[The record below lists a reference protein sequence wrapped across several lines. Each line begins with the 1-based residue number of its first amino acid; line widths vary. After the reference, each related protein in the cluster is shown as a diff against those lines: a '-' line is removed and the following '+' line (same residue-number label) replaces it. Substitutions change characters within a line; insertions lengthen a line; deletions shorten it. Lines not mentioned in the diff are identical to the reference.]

1 LEVKLLFPE
10 LIDSVHTENV
20 SPFRFDPSGSP
31 SNLVMAKVVTPN
43 RLGVRVGNWLTVEQ
57 GNLRGVVLN
66 RYDVSVPG
74 TAI

>member
-1 LEVKLLFPE
+1 
-10 LIDSVHTENV
+10 
-20 SPFRFDPSGSP
+20 
-31 SNLVMAKVVTPN
+31 MAKVVTPN